1 MSKRARE
8 PIANDAAGAFATM
21 LFAKDGEAWARELG
35 PTAAAVLAADT
46 YAFVAPAGPMPRV
59 RTLTPQGAPEPV
71 TVLETLVT
79 DRSFVVDTIREH
91 LRTENVEI
99 RHALHPL
106 LATERDPAPDAA
118 TLGALRRLVP
128 LEGGAD
134 TSRESLVQVVLE
146 PLDDARAAALAAG
159 VAARLADLVLVT
171 DDYPALATA
180 VRDVIGH
187 VERYKRGNSAWNDE
201 VQEAQE
207 LLRWL
212 LGGGFVF
219 LGYRSISLEER
230 AGVPTVVLD
239 EGSGLGLLRRTAS
252 SHYAEPTPVA
262 DIPDPVRSRVVGGP
276 LLVVARTTAQAP
288 VHRHVRMDY
297 IGVKKLDENGRVR
310 GEFRILGLFTFK
322 AHSAAA
328 SEIPVLRR
336 RLQQVLHAE
345 RVVPDSHEHGQIVAV
360 FDSLPKTEL
369 FAMSADAVRAEIQAI
384 LAAERTGELTLT
396 LRPDALERGVA
407 ATVVLP
413 RDAYSEVVRGKIR
426 DLLAARFDGEVVD
439 DHLALGE
446 SSHARLHFFLAA
458 PRARVLAVR
467 RDELQRE
474 VAELTRGWAD
484 RVRDRLIATH
494 GDTAGTA
501 LAERYERVFPDEY
514 KAATDP
520 ATAAADVGHLEALV
534 AGATSRIT
542 VLNPAGG
549 RAEAYTAV
557 KLYLREPLVLSEI
570 MPVLENLGLR
580 VFAEDTVTLPML
592 GDAPAHVE
600 TFFVR
605 NEAGERLDVERDAER
620 LVATILAVRAGRV
633 ESDGLNRL
641 VLGAALTWREVQ
653 VLRAYAAYAFQIGAV
668 SSRRLPTEA
677 LTRHPVQAGLL
688 WRCFAARFDPAADRA
703 RAAAVVGTFL
713 QSLDEVPNIAEDRM
727 LRVLVDAVEATVRT
741 NYYGGLG
748 VDRTDAVAVKIDCA
762 RIDAM
767 PKPRPLFEIFVHGP
781 RMEGLHLRAGRIARG
796 GLRFSDRPDDY
807 RTEVLGLM
815 KTQTVKNAVIV
826 PVGAKGGFVVKGA
839 ATPASVVDAYRTL
852 IRGMLD
858 LTDNLVG
865 DRVVPPPGIVCHD
878 APDPYLVVAADK
890 GTATFSDVA
899 NAVANEYGFWL
910 GDAFASGGSQGY
922 DHKRMGITARGAWE
936 CVALHFRELDGR
948 DVARDAF
955 TVTGIGDMSGDVFG
969 NGMLRSRATRLRAAF
984 DHRHVFLDPDPDPET
999 SFDERQR
1006 LFALPRSSWADY
1018 RAELLSKGGAIIARG
1033 TKTIRLSPEARTL
1046 LGVAAETV
1054 DSDQLIQA
1062 VLRAPT
1068 DLLFNGGIGTY
1079 VKAQTE
1085 TNGEVGDSGNAAVR
1099 VNANELRARVVGE
1112 GGNLGFTQRAR
1123 IDAALG
1129 GTRLNTDA
1137 IDNSAGVDTSDH
1149 EVNLK
1154 IGLQPLVASG
1164 ALSVAERNE
1173 VLAGL
1178 ADEVAA
1184 LVLEHNRSQSRAI
1197 SRDQRRSETRL
1208 AEFREMMADLERIGL
1223 LDRALEGLPD
1233 RETLRQRRAVARGL
1247 TRPELAVILAYA
1259 KMHVARLLAGD
1270 AICEDPYLERMLLAY
1285 FPPAL
1290 VRRFGDTLRTHR
1302 LRREIIATTLTN
1314 RIVDLMGATF
1324 VTRTMR
1330 ESGAG
1335 AAEVVRAFV
1344 VVDALTDAGG
1354 LAARAG
1360 EAGPAGEPPF
1370 LEALVAAVER
1380 GVRWLLATYP
1390 SIGPLESMVER
1401 FRGALP
1407 ATETAL
1413 PDAERTRRAARAAEL
1428 ASAGVP
1434 GALADACARLDH
1446 LREALDVVHVATT
1459 ATVAPADVAAAYW
1472 RTDEVFD
1479 FTWIDAAL
1487 ATAAGE
1493 DQWERRAA
1501 ESLGAELSELR
1512 RRLTQQL
1519 LAGSGAVA
1527 ARVVTFRLRR
1537 AAALERIAA
1546 LVDDLR
1552 SARSIT
1558 LPAIMVLVRELERLE
1573 DAP

>member
-1 MSKRARE
+1 MSNRARGTATTAPE
-8 PIANDAAGAFATM
+8 AFASL
-21 LFAKDGEAWARELG
+21 LFAKDGEAWATELG
-35 PTAAAVLAADT
+35 PAAATALATDT
-46 YAFVAPAGPMPRV
+46 QAFVAAAGPMPRV
-59 RTLTPQGAPEPV
+59 RTFTPAGAPEPA

-91 LRTENVEI
+91 LRTENIEV
-99 RHALHPL
+99 RHVLHPL
-106 LATERDPAPDAA
+106 LATERDPAPDA
-118 TLGALRRLVP
+118 TLGGLRRLVP
-128 LEGGAD
+128 LESANA
-134 TSRESLVQVVLE
+134 TRESLVHIVLE
-146 PLDDARAAALAAG
+146 PLDDDRAAALATA

-171 DDYPALATA
+171 DDYAALAAAT
-180 VRDVIGH
+180 RDLIGH
-187 VERYKRGNSAWNDE
+187 VEQYKRGNSAWNDE
-201 VQEAQE
+201 VQEVQE

-212 LGGGFVF
+212 LGGGLVF

-230 AGVPTVVLD
+230 GGVPTVVLD
-239 EGSGLGLLRRTAS
+239 PDSGLGLLRRTAQ

-262 DIPDPVRSRVVGGP
+262 EIPEPVRSRVVGGP
-276 LLVVARTTAQAP
+276 LLVVARTTAHSP

-322 AHSAAA
+322 AHSGAA

-336 RLQQVLHAE
+336 RLQHVLHAE

-369 FAMSADAVRAEIQAI
+369 FAMSADAVRAEIRAI
-384 LAAERTGELTLT
+384 LAAERTGDLTLT

-407 ATVVLP
+407 VTVVLP
-413 RDAYSEVVRGKIR
+413 RDAYSELVRGKIG

-439 DHLALGE
+439 DHLALGD
-446 SSHARLHFFLAA
+446 STHARLHFFLAA

-467 RDELQRE
+467 RDDLQRE
-474 VAELTRGWAD
+474 VADLTRSWTD
-484 RVRDRLIATH
+484 RVRDRLIAVH
-494 GDTAGTA
+494 GDDDGAA

-542 VLNPAGG
+542 VLNPASG
-549 RAEAYTAV
+549 RAAAYTAV

-592 GDAPAHVE
+592 GDVPAHVE
-600 TFFVR
+600 TFFVQD
-605 NEAGERLDVERDAER
+605 ESGSRLDVDRDAER
-620 LVATILAVRAGRV
+620 LIAAILAVRAGSV

-641 VLGAALTWREVQ
+641 VLTAGLTWQRVQ
-653 VLRAYAAYAFQIGAV
+653 VLRTYAAYAFQIGAV
-668 SSRRLPTEA
+668 SSRRLPTET
-677 LTRHPVQAGLL
+677 LTRHPAQAGLL
-688 WRCFAARFDPAADRA
+688 WQCFAARFDPAADRGH
-703 RAAAVVGTFL
+703 AAAAFEAFL
-713 QSLDEVPNIAEDRM
+713 QSLDQVPNIAEDRM
-727 LRVLVDAVEATVRT
+727 LRALVDAVEATVRT

-748 VDRTDAVAVKIDCA
+748 VGRIESVAIKIDCA

-781 RMEGLHLRAGRIARG
+781 RMEGVHLRAGRIARG
-796 GLRFSDRPDDY
+796 GVRYSDRRDDY

-826 PVGAKGGFVVKGA
+826 PVGAKGGFVVKGE
-839 ATPASVVDAYRTL
+839 ATPTSVVDAYRTL

-865 DRVVPPPGIVCHD
+865 DRVVPPAGIVCHD
-878 APDPYLVVAADK
+878 GPDPYLVVAADK

-899 NAVANEYGFWL
+899 NGVAEEYGFWL

-948 DVARDAF
+948 DVAHDPF

-969 NGMLRSRATRLRAAF
+969 NAMLRSRAARLRAAF
-984 DHRHVFLDPDPDPET
+984 DHRHVFLDPDPDPDA
-999 SFDERQR
+999 SFEERQR

-1018 RAELLSKGGAIIARG
+1018 RAELLSTGGAIIARG

-1046 LGVAAETV
+1046 LGIAAETV

-1123 IDAALG
+1123 IDAAVAG
-1129 GTRLNTDA
+1129 ARINTDA

-1164 ALSVAERNE
+1164 ALSATERND

-1178 ADEVAA
+1178 AEDVAS
-1184 LVLEHNRSQSRAI
+1184 LVLEHNRSQGRAI
-1197 SRDQRRSETRL
+1197 SRDQRRSETHL

-1223 LDRALEGLPD
+1223 LDRALESLPD
-1233 RETLRQRRAVARGL
+1233 REALRQRRAVVRGL
-1247 TRPELAVILAYA
+1247 TRPELAVLLAYA
-1259 KMHVARLLAGD
+1259 KMHVARLLGGD
-1270 AICEDPYLERMLLAY
+1270 AVCEDPYLERLLLAY
-1285 FPPAL
+1285 FPRSL
-1290 VRRFGDTLRTHR
+1290 VARFGDTLRLHR
-1302 LRREIIATTLTN
+1302 LRREIIATTVTN

-1330 ESGAG
+1330 DTGAG
-1335 AAEVVRAFV
+1335 APEVVRAFV
-1344 VVDALTDAGG
+1344 VVDALTDADA

-1360 EAGPAGEPPF
+1360 EAGPAGEPGF
-1370 LEALVAAVER
+1370 VAALVAAVES
-1380 GVRWLLATYP
+1380 GVRWFLATYP
-1390 SIGPLESMVER
+1390 SVGPLEPMVER
-1401 FRGALP
+1401 FQGAL
-1407 ATETAL
+1407 ATAETAL
-1413 PDAERTRRAARAAEL
+1413 PDGERARRDARAAEL

-1434 GALADACARLDH
+1434 PVLADACARLAH
-1446 LREALDVVHVATT
+1446 LRAALDVAHVAAT
-1459 ATVAPADVAAAYW
+1459 ATVASAEVAAAYW
-1472 RTDEVFD
+1472 HTGEVFD
-1479 FTWIDAAL
+1479 FAWLDAAL
-1487 ATAAGE
+1487 ASAAGE

-1512 RRLTQQL
+1512 RRLTHQL
-1519 LAGSGAVA
+1519 LTGSGTSA
-1527 ARVVTFRLRR
+1527 ARLVTFRLRR
-1537 AAALERIAA
+1537 AAALERIAT

-1552 SARSIT
+1552 SAHSIT